1 MITLRLSLSLRPNK
15 NERLL
20 TIENLSLS
28 YGDKVIL
35 RDINLH
41 VDNIVRPGLQ
51 QGQVIALL
59 GLSGSGK
66 TQLFRCIAGMQQ
78 PCTGSVY
85 YSVDELLQDLA
96 RVPFDQFDD
105 EVEFIEYPCYR

>member
-1 MITLRLSLSLRPNK
+1 MNYTK
-15 NERLL
+15 QERLL
-20 TIENLSLS
+20 TVENLSLS

-41 VDNIVRPGLQ
+41 VDNIVRPGAT

-66 TQLFRCIAGMQQ
+66 TQLFRCIAGMQK
-78 PCTGSVY
+78 PCTGSVRLMNHPHDVSTGEVGVVQQAY
-85 YSVDELLQDLA
+85 PLLNH
-96 RVPFDQFDD
+96 RTV
-105 EVEFIEYPCYR
+105 